1 MIGARRIVALAIVAA
16 ALAAPHALRAQAGV
30 IEGTAVTEGT
40 QRPLPGVQIAI
51 AGQAGRGA
59 VTDASGKFRITG
71 VTGERVVL
79 DARAIGYR
87 PVSDTVAVGATNIR
101 LSMSERALELNQI
114 VVTGTAGGAEKRELG
129 TSVAAVSAA
138 EVTAQ
143 TAIPS
148 VDALLNGRAPGVV
161 VLPGSGQVGAGSI
174 IRVRGPGTFSLSSQP
189 LVYVDGVRSDNGQ
202 TGLVQRFDDFDP
214 EQIESIEILK
224 GPAAATLY
232 GTEAARGVLNIITKK
247 GAAGSNKYAFT
258 VRDGDQW
265 FMDAESRMPTNYA
278 VNPNTGLLDSI
289 NFVKSEAAAGHPLFR
304 TGVSQ
309 GFDGSVSGGSNLYRY
324 YAAGQWDNETGIVQQ
339 NGRVQKS
346 ARTNL
351 SVVPNSKFDLETNV
365 GYITSKTNVTSEGS
379 GGGVFFT
386 AEYAEPQRTAA
397 FCPTPAPRGCG
408 WARGAFSNPPEVY
421 MATQSW
427 QDLQRLTGSVSAKWD
442 PFPWMSH
449 RLVVGTDYALEDV
462 QSYLPYQTDSVI
474 VFFLGTGFD
483 GSRSE
488 TTQQTRLNTYDYA
501 GSLHFNVTPSLLSK
515 TTFGTQYY
523 TNTQTALSASGTHFP
538 TPGLSTISATGTKG
552 TPSSSYLANNTL
564 GFYGQQEASWNDR
577 LFLTA
582 AVRVDNNSAFGSDAS
597 WVTYPKASASWVASE
612 DPRIRSL
619 LPSAVDNL
627 RLRIAY
633 GGSGQ
638 QPAVNSALQTLT
650 PVAGPNGA
658 TVLTTGSVGNPDLK
672 PERVLGTEAGFEAG
686 LFNERLGVDFT
697 FYNDVSHDAILSKTT
712 APSAGF
718 GGGSQFFNA
727 GQINKHGIELGLK
740 GQVINRRNYGWD
752 MQFNVATNHARIV
765 KFSGAPGDTIID
777 LGTAPPIGDR
787 IGGTPY
793 DFYTYNVVSATY
805 DPTTKKATNPMC
817 QDDHGNVS
825 PCFAAG
831 TTNVI
836 APKVY
841 FGHSLPT
848 SEGSWSN
855 TVRIGHFRF
864 YGLVDFQRGAN
875 KFDNNLRINC
885 QLNGDCIEAV
895 MPQNYDPAVVAQVQN
910 SGTLRNFFIKPASF
924 TKLREL
930 SASYDAP
937 EHFAG
942 YVGANSMAITISARN
957 LHTWTRYTGLDP
969 EETLAASNGTGS
981 NSGNALDQSEFP
993 QLAQFIVTFRL
1004 SY

>member
-1 MIGARRIVALAIVAA
+1 MIGARTILTLTLCSV
-16 ALAAPHALRAQAGV
+16 ALAAPRELRAQAGD
-30 IEGTAVTEGT
+30 IQGTAVTEGT
-40 QRPLPGVQIAI
+40 QRPLPGVQISVQ
-51 AGQAGRGA
+51 GQTGKGA
-59 VTDASGKFRITG
+59 VSDASGKFRITG
-71 VTGERVVL
+71 VTGDRVTL
-79 DARAIGYR
+79 EARAIGYR
-87 PVSDTVAVGATNIR
+87 PLVETVFVGQSNVRI
-101 LSMSERALELNQI
+101 SMSERALELDQI

-129 TSVAAVSAA
+129 TSVAAISAS

-143 TAIPS
+143 TAVPS

-174 IRVRGPGTFSLSSQP
+174 IRVRGVGTFSLSNMP
-189 LVYVDGVRSDNGQ
+189 LIYVDGIRSDNNQ

-214 EQIESIEILK
+214 EQIESIEVLK

-232 GTEAARGVLNIITKK
+232 GTEAARGVINIITKK
-247 GAAGSNKYAFT
+247 GAAGSNKYTFSA
-258 VRDGDQW
+258 RDGDQW
-265 FMDAESRMPTNYA
+265 FMNAEGRMPTNYA
-278 VNPNTGLLDSI
+278 VNPNTGQLDSI

-304 TGVSQ
+304 TGKNQ
-309 GFDGSVSGGSNLYRY
+309 GFDASVSGGSNLYRY
-324 YAAGQWDNETGIVQQ
+324 YAAGQWDNEQGIVTQ
-339 NGRVQKS
+339 NARTQKS

-365 GYITSKTNVTSEGS
+365 GYITSRTNTTFEGS

-386 AEYAEPQRTAA
+386 GMYAEPQRTAA

-421 MATQSW
+421 MATNSW
-427 QDLQRLTGSVSAKWD
+427 QDLQRFTGSVSAKWD

-449 RLVVGTDYALEDV
+449 RLLVGTDYALEDI

-474 VFFLGTGFD
+474 VFFLGTSFD

-501 GSLHFNVTPSLLSK
+501 GTAHFNVTPSLTSK
-515 TTFGTQYY
+515 TTFGAQYY
-523 TNTQTALSASGTHFP
+523 TNTLTTLSASGSHFP
-538 TPGLSTISATGTKG
+538 TPGFSTISATGTKG
-552 TPSSSYLANNTL
+552 TPSSSFLGNNTL
-564 GFYGQQEASWNDR
+564 GFYGQQEASWSDR

-612 DPRIRSL
+612 DPRVRSH
-619 LPSAVDNL
+619 LPSAIDNL
-627 RLRIAY
+627 RLRLAY

-638 QPAVNSALQTLT
+638 QPAVNSALRTLS
-650 PVAGPNGA
+650 PVAGPGGA
-658 TVLTTGSVGNPDLK
+658 TVLTNGSVGNADLK

-686 LFNERLGVDFT
+686 LFDDRIGVDFT
-697 FYNDVSHDAILSKTT
+697 FFNDISHDAILSKTT

-727 GQINKHGIELGLK
+727 GQINKHGVELGLK
-740 GQVINRRNYGWD
+740 AQVLNRRAYGWD
-752 MQFNVATNHARIV
+752 MQFNVATNHVRIV
-765 KFSGAPGDTIID
+765 KLSGAPGDTIID
-777 LGTAPPIGDR
+777 LGTAPPQGHR
-787 IGGTPY
+787 VGGSPF
-793 DFYTYNVVSATY
+793 DFYTFNVVSATY
-805 DPTTKKATNPMC
+805 DPTTKKAINPMC
-817 QDDHGNVS
+817 QDDHGNLS
-825 PCFAAG
+825 PCFAPG
-831 TTNVI
+831 TTNVV

-848 SEGSWSN
+848 SEGSWAN
-855 TVRIGHFRF
+855 TIRVGRFRF
-864 YGLVDFQRGAN
+864 YGLVDFERGDN

-885 QLNGDCIEAV
+885 QLNGDCIYAV
-895 MPQNYDPAVVAQVQN
+895 FPANYDPGIVAQVQN

-930 SASYDAP
+930 SVSYDAS
-937 EHFAG
+937 EHAAHFI
-942 YVGANSMAITISARN
+942 GANSMAITMSARN

-969 EETLAASNGTGS
+969 ESSLAASNGTGS

-993 QLAQFIVTFRL
+993 QLAQFLVTFRL
-1004 SY
+1004 AY

>member
-1 MIGARRIVALAIVAA
+1 MIGARTILTLAIASA
-16 ALAAPHALRAQAGV
+16 ALMAPPALQAQTGV

-40 QRPLPGVQIAI
+40 QRPLSGVQIAV
-51 AGQAGRGA
+51 AGQVGKGA
-59 VTDASGKFRITG
+59 VSDASGKFRITG

-87 PVSDTVAVGATNIR
+87 PTTDTVAVGATNIR
-101 LSMSERALELNQI
+101 ISMSERALELNQI

-129 TSVAAVSAA
+129 TSISAVNAADVM
-138 EVTAQ
+138 AQ
-143 TAIPS
+143 TSVPS

-161 VLPGSGQVGAGSI
+161 VLPGSGQVGAGAI
-174 IRVRGPGTFSLSSQP
+174 IRVRGVGTFSLSNQP
-189 LVYVDGVRSDNGQ
+189 LIYVDGIRSDNGQ

-214 EQIESIEILK
+214 EQIESIEVLK

-232 GTEAARGVLNIITKK
+232 GTEAARGVINIITKK
-247 GAAGSNKYAFT
+247 GAAGSNKYTFT
-258 VRDGDQW
+258 ARDGDQW
-265 FMDAESRMPTNYA
+265 FMDAASRMPTNYA
-278 VNPNTGLLDSI
+278 INPNTGQLDSI
-289 NFVKSEAAAGHPLFR
+289 NFVKSEAAAGHQLFR
-304 TGVSQ
+304 TGVNQ
-309 GFDGSVSGGSNLYRY
+309 GFDGSVSGGSSLYRY
-324 YAAGQWDNETGIVQQ
+324 YAAGQWDNETGIVTQ
-339 NGRVQKS
+339 NARTQKS

-351 SVVPNSKFDLETNV
+351 SIVPNNKFDLETNV
-365 GYITSKTNVTSEGS
+365 GYITSHTIVTPEGS

-386 AEYAEPQRTAA
+386 GEYAEPQRTAA
-397 FCPTPAPRGCG
+397 FCPTTNAPRGCG
-408 WARGAFSNPPEVY
+408 LARGAFSNPPEVY
-421 MATQSW
+421 MATNSW

-449 RLVVGTDYALEDV
+449 RLLVGTDYALEDI

-501 GSLHFNVTPSLLSK
+501 GTVHFNLTPAMVSK
-515 TTFGTQYY
+515 SMFGAQYY
-523 TNTQTALSASGTHFP
+523 TNTQTALAASGTHFP

-552 TPSSSYLANNTL
+552 TPSSSFLGNNTL

-577 LFLTA
+577 LFLTVA
-582 AVRVDNNSAFGSDAS
+582 LRVDNNSAFGSDAS

-612 DPRIRSL
+612 DPRVRDH
-619 LPSAVDNL
+619 LPSAIDNL
-627 RLRIAY
+627 RLRLAY

-638 QPAVNSALQTLT
+638 QPAVNSALQTLS

-686 LFNERLGVDFT
+686 MFNERIGVDFT

-727 GQINKHGIELGLK
+727 GQINKHGIELGVK
-740 GQVINRRNYGWD
+740 AQVLNRRAYGWD
-752 MQFNVATNHARIV
+752 MQFNVATNHAKII

-777 LGTAPPIGDR
+777 LGTAPPQGHR
-787 IGGTPY
+787 VGGSPFDY
-793 DFYTYNVVSATY
+793 YTYNVVSATY
-805 DPTTKKATNPMC
+805 DPTTKKAINVMC
-817 QDDHGNVS
+817 QDDHGNVA
-825 PCFAAG
+825 PCLNAAG
-831 TTNVI
+831 VVV

-848 SEGSWSN
+848 GEGSWAN
-855 TVRIGHFRF
+855 TFRLGRFRF
-864 YGLVDFQRGAN
+864 YGLVDFERGAN

-885 QLNGDCIEAV
+885 QLNTDCLYTIF
-895 MPQNYDPAVVAQVQN
+895 PQNYDPAIVAQMQGN
-910 SGTLRNFFIKPASF
+910 GTLRSAFIKPASF

-930 SASYDAP
+930 SVSYDAS
-937 EHFAG
+937 ERVASFI
-942 YVGANSMAITISARN
+942 GANSMAVTVSARN

-969 EETLAASNGTGS
+969 EASLAASNGTGS

-993 QLAQFIVTFRL
+993 QLAQFLVTFRL
-1004 SY
+1004 AY

>member
-1 MIGARRIVALAIVAA
+1 MTGVRTILTLAIVSV
-16 ALAAPHALRAQAGV
+16 ALAAPPELRAQTGV
-30 IEGTAVTEGT
+30 VEGTAVTEGT
-40 QRPLPGVQIAI
+40 QRPLPGVQVTVE
-51 AGQAGRGA
+51 GQAGRGA
-59 VTDASGKFRITG
+59 TSDASGKFRITG
-71 VTGERVVL
+71 LSGGTAIL
-79 DARAIGYR
+79 SARLIGYR
-87 PVSDTVAVGATNIR
+87 PVVDTVQVGATNIR
-101 LSMSERALELNQI
+101 ISMSERALELNQV
-114 VVTGTAGGAEKRELG
+114 VVTGTAGGAERRELG
-129 TSVAAVSAA
+129 TSIAAVNAT

-161 VLPGSGQVGAGSI
+161 VLPGSGQVGAGAI
-174 IRVRGPGTFSLSSQP
+174 IRVRGVGTFSLSNQP
-189 LVYVDGVRSDNGQ
+189 LVYVDGIRSDNNQ

-214 EQIESIEILK
+214 EQIESIEVLK
-224 GPAAATLY
+224 GSAAATLY
-232 GTEAARGVLNIITKK
+232 GTEAARGVINIITKK
-247 GAAGSNKYAFT
+247 GAAGSNKYSFT

-265 FMDAESRMPTNYA
+265 FMNAEGRMPTNYA

-289 NFVKSEAAAGHPLFR
+289 NFVKSEEAAGHPLFR
-304 TGVSQ
+304 TGVNQ
-309 GFDGSVSGGSNLYRY
+309 GFDGSVSGGSTLYRY

-339 NGRVQKS
+339 NGRTQKS

-351 SVVPNSKFDLETNV
+351 SVIPNNKFDLETNV
-365 GYITSKTNVTSEGS
+365 GYITSRTNYTFEGS

-386 AEYAEPQRTAA
+386 GEYAEPQRTAA

-408 WARGAFSNPPEVY
+408 LARGAFSNPPEVY

-427 QDLQRLTGSVSAKWD
+427 QDLQRFTGSVSAKWD
-442 PFPWMSH
+442 PFPWMTH
-449 RLVVGTDYALEDV
+449 RLLVGTDYALEDI

-501 GSLHFNVTPSLLSK
+501 GSVHFNVTPAMVSK
-515 TTFGTQYY
+515 TTFGAQYY
-523 TNTQTALSASGTHFP
+523 TNTLTALSASGSHFP

-552 TPSSSYLANNTL
+552 TPSSSFLGNNTL
-564 GFYGQQEASWNDR
+564 GFYGQQEGSWSDR

-582 AVRVDNNSAFGSDAS
+582 AVRVDNNSAFGSNAS
-597 WVTYPKASASWVASE
+597 WVTYPKAAASWVASE
-612 DPRIRSL
+612 DPRVRGL
-619 LPSAVDNL
+619 LPSAIDNL
-627 RLRIAY
+627 RLRLAY
-633 GGSGQ
+633 GASGQ

-672 PERVLGTEAGFEAG
+672 PEKDYETETGFEAG
-686 LFNERLGVDFT
+686 LFNERIGVDFT
-697 FYNDVSHDAILSKTT
+697 FYSDASHDAILSKTT

-727 GQINKHGIELGLK
+727 GQIDKHGIELALK
-740 GQVINRRNYGWD
+740 GQVVNRRSVGWD
-752 MQFNVATNHARIV
+752 MQFNVATTHARIV
-765 KFSGAPGDTIID
+765 RLSGAPGDTIID
-777 LGTAPPIGDR
+777 LGTAPPQGHR
-787 IGGTPY
+787 VGGSPF

-817 QDDHGNVS
+817 EDDHGNIS
-825 PCFAAG
+825 PCFAPG

-855 TVRIGHFRF
+855 TIRVGRFRF
-864 YGLVDFQRGAN
+864 YGLVDFARGDN

-885 QLNGDCIEAV
+885 QLNGDCLQAV
-895 MPQNYDPAVVAQVQN
+895 FPQNYDPAIVAQVQN

-930 SASYDAP
+930 SVSYDAS
-937 EHFAG
+937 ERVAG
-942 YVGANSMAITISARN
+942 FVGANSLAITASARN

-969 EETLAASNGTGS
+969 ESSLAASNGTGS